1 MQINQFLDSLYSKLR
16 LGIKPGLERTYVLLD
31 FLDKPQLKYDTI
43 HVAGTNGKGYI
54 CSHLASILKESGY
67 KVGLYTSPHLVK
79 FNERIRVNGEMISD
93 EDIISIWR
101 KMEGKSDEIEA
112 SFFEITTS
120 IAFEYFKEKEIDIAI
135 IETGMGGRFDSTNL
149 VDPLV
154 SVISSIGF
162 DHMEFLGDTIEKIAF
177 EKAGIIKKNKPVV
190 IGHLQ
195 DEAVKVVKEKI
206 KETNSEL
213 FIENNNQGIINKV
226 IELIDNKYQMNP
238 KNIFDGINNLK
249 INTGY
254 FGRKELIQKDP
265 DLLLDTAHNGEAFNY
280 LKKNLNKN
288 YSVLITLMQE
298 KDPDEVFKNIR
309 DISNELIIT
318 KTKNPRNQELE
329 ILKKSA
335 EKFNFNSINIFDSSD
350 EAFKFILEQ
359 NTDRLICGSF
369 FLIGEFIEF
378 LTRNEQ
384 SYPELKKMISL

>member
-280 LKKNLNKN
+280 LKKDLNKN

-298 KDPDEVFKNIR
+298 KDPDEAFKNIR

-335 EKFNFNSINIFDSSD
+335 EKFNFNSIKIFDSSE

-384 SYPELKKMISL
+384 SYPKLKKMISL